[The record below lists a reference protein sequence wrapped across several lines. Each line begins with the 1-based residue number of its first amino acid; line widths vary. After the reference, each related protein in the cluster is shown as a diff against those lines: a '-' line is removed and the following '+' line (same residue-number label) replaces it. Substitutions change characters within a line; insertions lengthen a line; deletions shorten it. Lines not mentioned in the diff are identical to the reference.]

1 MSTGM
6 LTRRRQADAGWRLRG
21 SVSIMIV
28 CLIASLPC
36 LIASDGSARALSPS
50 QRNPYIASW
59 LKEVRKIDKLLLAKD
74 WKTAN
79 HRAGNLLKGISKRVT
94 TGGGE
99 VIGAA
104 VVERAVALAGLGKTR
119 DAEWYACLA
128 NDLWAR
134 TADQLL
140 YYGDIGRRL
149 RRALPGGDQEA
160 PDRKSVVVEE
170 GGGTVILYPSQLR
183 ARAHGPVS
191 RGPQES
197 KDGHLTA
204 PVVLRKRQPH
214 FPEGVQLSRGQ
225 DTIVVRI
232 IIDEQ
237 GIPRS
242 PTIVQGSSYVT
253 LVYTTL
259 DALKDWRFKPA
270 TWDGKPIEAVYEL
283 EVRFRLSG

>member
-1 MSTGM
+1 M
-6 LTRRRQADAGWRLRG
+6 
-21 SVSIMIV
+21 
-28 CLIASLPC
+28 
-36 LIASDGSARALSPS
+36 
-50 QRNPYIASW
+50 
-59 LKEVRKIDKLLLAKD
+59 
-74 WKTAN
+74 
-79 HRAGNLLKGISKRVT
+79 
-94 TGGGE
+94 
-99 VIGAA
+99 
-104 VVERAVALAGLGKTR
+104 
-119 DAEWYACLA
+119 
-128 NDLWAR
+128 
-134 TADQLL
+134 
-140 YYGDIGRRL
+140 
-149 RRALPGGDQEA
+149 
-160 PDRKSVVVEE
+160 VVEE